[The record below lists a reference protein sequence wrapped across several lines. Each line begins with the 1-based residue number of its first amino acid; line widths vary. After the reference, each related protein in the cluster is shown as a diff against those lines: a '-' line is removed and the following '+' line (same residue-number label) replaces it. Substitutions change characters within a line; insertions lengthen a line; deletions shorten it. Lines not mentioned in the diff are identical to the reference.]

1 MRVPARHGRKILVAS
16 IGVATM
22 HYVIACGNSQSSSNG
37 DGGSGDEGNTFDSPV
52 GNLGPTP
59 DAHTRDTIDD
69 TPVAN
74 LVAAD
79 ISNDTKSTDT
89 IDETPVANLVVSPD
103 SGDAH

>member
-1 MRVPARHGRKILVAS
+1 MPLPRRHGRKILVAS
-16 IGVATM
+16 LGVATM
-22 HYVIACGNSQSSSNG
+22 HYVISCGSSTTTSEG
-37 DGGSGDEGNTFDSPV
+37 DGGGDGSALDSPV

-59 DAHTRDTIDD
+59 DAHTNDTIDE

-79 ISNDTKSTDT
+79 VSHDTNSTDT
-89 IDETPVANLVVSPD
+89 IDETPVANLVVAPD